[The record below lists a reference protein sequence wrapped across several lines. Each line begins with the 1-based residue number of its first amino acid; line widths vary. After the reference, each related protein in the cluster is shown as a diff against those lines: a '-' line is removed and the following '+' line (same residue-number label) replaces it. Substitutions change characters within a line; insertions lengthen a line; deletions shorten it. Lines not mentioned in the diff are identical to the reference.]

1 MSTGRYLLGAAE
13 LAVIATALGLGAY
26 HLRALLAPAWTGALA
41 RLAEVVI
48 GISML
53 ILVSELLG
61 PLGLFKEVP
70 LLIGYVA
77 AGLGTTFLVRRRG
90 LPEPPRAPE
99 AQASPLMVAI
109 GIVAAALVVV
119 HWAHPT
125 GQAVDQGMYYQDT
138 TWYHMSFSARYAQTG
153 HIGPLHFTDPL
164 KLAVWFYPQNSELLH
179 GVGIVFL
186 KTDFLSPLINLMWVS
201 LCLLAAWCVGRPYG
215 IGGVTV
221 LGAAVVLDSN
231 MLVGSQAGQGP
242 NDVAG
247 LFFLMAAIAFLI
259 DGAATAHA
267 LREGA
272 TARAVRGGPTPP
284 VSGSAPTAV
293 RGGAPGKAPPTGEV
307 SGEQFETGVVEDVP
321 VEGDPRTLATVGAGP
336 LFMAGL
342 AAGLGVGTK
351 ITLLATIA
359 AFTIGVAI
367 LGGRQHWLRA
377 LGVWLGGV
385 VITAGFWY
393 GRNFVYALNPF
404 PQIRNIGPIHLP
416 GPDQLPLYPRPPH
429 KLSEYY
435 NDPTVWEHK
444 LFPVLHDRLGPL
456 WPVILA
462 VVVVALVWAFFKGGS
477 ALMRILAVTGMV
489 AGIAYVFTP
498 LTASGSLGDPSGF
511 DANLRYVAP
520 VLIIGFLLLPL
531 IPWFRHGARPWILI
545 ALFTIL
551 LIQGTVTQANWEFE
565 HHLASIALAFLIVGV
580 PALLVAG
587 FRRGLNPVAL
597 VAFGL
602 AMAIVAVA
610 LGRVREE
617 YYLDHRYVTAARPP
631 LGGGFRATPQW
642 QPLQDWGRKASH
654 DRIGVVGRASAFGQ
668 YFFYGTDL
676 TNHVQYLGRELNHG
690 TFRPIDNCA
699 LWRRTINQGRYDY
712 IVTTPRLGQIET
724 TAPPENLWTS
734 RDKNVRT
741 VILSGPAAVYRI
753 TGRLD
758 PSTCAQLGDAAHA

>member
-48 GISML
+48 GFSML
-53 ILVSELLG
+53 ILVAELLG
-61 PLGLFKEVP
+61 VLGLFKEVP
-70 LLIGYVA
+70 LLIGFVA
-77 AGLGTTFLVRRRG
+77 AGIGVTFWARQRG
-90 LPEPPRAPE
+90 LPDLPE
-99 AQASPLMVAI
+99 TREARSSPIMVAI
-109 GIVAAALVVV
+109 GIVAAALVVI

-138 TWYHMSFSARYAQTG
+138 TWYHMSFSARFAQTG
-153 HIGPLHFTDPL
+153 DVGPLHFTDPL
-164 KLAVWFYPQNSELLH
+164 KLAAWFYPQNSELLH
-179 GVGIVFL
+179 GIGIVFL
-186 KTDFLSPLINLMWVS
+186 KTDFLSPLINLMWLA
-201 LCLLAAWCVGRPYG
+201 LCLLAAWCVGRPYA
-215 IGGVTV
+215 IGGVTM
-221 LGAAVVLDSN
+221 LGAAVVLDSE

-242 NDVAG
+242 NDVMG
-247 LFFLMAAIAFLI
+247 LFFLMTALAFLV

-267 LREGA
+267 RSAQREQSWNATREGELE
-272 TARAVRGGPTPP
+272 P
-284 VSGSAPTAV
+284 
-293 RGGAPGKAPPTGEV
+293 
-307 SGEQFETGVVEDVP
+307 GVVEDVP
-321 VEGDPRTLATVGAGP
+321 VEGDPRALATVGAGP

-367 LGGRQHWLRA
+367 LGGRRHWLRA
-377 LGVWLGGV
+377 LGIWLGGM
-385 VITAGFWY
+385 VITSGFWY

-462 VVVVALVWAFFKGGS
+462 VVVVALVWAFVRGGS

-498 LTASGSLGDPSGF
+498 LTASGSLGDPAGF

-520 VLIIGFLLLPL
+520 VLIVGFLLLPL
-531 IPWFRHGARPWILI
+531 IPWFRHGNRPWILI
-545 ALFTIL
+545 GLFSIL
-551 LIQGTVTQANWEFE
+551 LIQGTVTQANWEFK

-587 FRRGLNPVAL
+587 ARRRVPVVAL
-597 VAFGL
+597 ATFGIV
-602 AMAIVAVA
+602 MAITAVA
-610 LGRVREE
+610 LGRVRED
-617 YYLDHRYVTAARPP
+617 YYLDHRYVTASRPP
-631 LGGGFRATPQW
+631 LEGGFRSTPEW
-642 QPLQDWGRKASH
+642 QPLQDWGRKQSGE
-654 DRIGVVGRASAFGQ
+654 RIGVVGRASAFGQ

-676 TNHVQYLGRELNHG
+676 SNHVQYVGQELRRG
-690 TFRPIDNCA
+690 TFRPIVSCA
-699 LWRRTINQGRYDY
+699 AWRRAVNEGDYDY
-712 IVTTPRLGQIET
+712 IVTTPKIGALEVS
-724 TAPPENLWTS
+724 APPEARWTES
-734 RDKNVRT
+734 DENVKT
-741 VILSGPAAVYRI
+741 VIQTGPAAVYEI
-753 TGRLD
+753 TGPLD
-758 PSTCAQLGDAAHA
+758 PATCAKLGAAAHT

>member
-1 MSTGRYLLGAAE
+1 MSTSRYLLGAAE

-26 HLRALLAPAWTGALA
+26 HLRALLAPAWMGALA

-53 ILVSELLG
+53 ILVSEVLG
-61 PLGLFKEVP
+61 VLSLFKEVP

-77 AGLGTTFLVRRRG
+77 AGLGTTYLVRRRG
-90 LPEPPRAPE
+90 LPEAPRAPE
-99 AQASPLMVAI
+99 ARSSALMI
-109 GIVAAALVVV
+109 GIGIAAAALVVV

-138 TWYHMSFSARYAQTG
+138 TWYHMSFSARFAQTG
-153 HIGPLHFTDPL
+153 DIGPLHFTDPL
-164 KLAVWFYPQNSELLH
+164 KLAAWFYPQNSELLH

-247 LFFLMAAIAFLI
+247 LFFLMAALAFLV
-259 DGAATAHA
+259 DGAASAHA
-267 LREGA
+267 AREA
-272 TARAVRGGPTPP
+272 LAVRRAQG
-284 VSGSAPTAV
+284 VTAT
-293 RGGAPGKAPPTGEV
+293 PTGEL
-307 SGEQFETGVVEDVP
+307 EPGVVEDVP
-321 VEGDPRTLATVGAGP
+321 VEGDPRALATVGAGP

-342 AAGLGVGTK
+342 AAGLGIGTK

-377 LGVWLGGV
+377 LGIWLGGV
-385 VITAGFWY
+385 VITCGFWY

-404 PQIRNIGPIHLP
+404 PQIHKLGPIHLP
-416 GPDQLPLYPRPPH
+416 GPDQLDLYPRPPH

-435 NDPTVWEHK
+435 NDPLVWTHK
-444 LFPVLHDRLGPL
+444 LTPVLHERLGPL

-462 VVVVALVWAFFKGGS
+462 VVIVALVWAFFRGGS

-489 AGIAYVFTP
+489 AGIAYIFTP
-498 LTASGSLGDPSGF
+498 LTASGEPYDPSGF

-520 VLIIGFLLLPL
+520 VLMVGFLLMPL
-531 IPWFRHGARPWILI
+531 IPWVRHGKRPWILI
-545 ALFTIL
+545 GLFIIL
-551 LIQGTVTQANWEFE
+551 LIQGTVIQANWKFE
-565 HHLASIALAFLIVGV
+565 HHLASIALAFLLVGV
-580 PALLVAG
+580 PALIVAG
-587 FRRGLNPVAL
+587 LRSGVSRVAI

-602 AMAIVAVA
+602 VMAITAVA
-610 LGRVREE
+610 LGRVREN

-654 DRIGVVGRASAFGQ
+654 ERIGVVGRASAFGQ

-676 TNHVQYLGRELNHG
+676 SNHVQYIGHELNHG
-690 TFRPIDNCA
+690 TFRPITKCA
-699 LWRRTINQGRYDY
+699 QWRQAINDGHYDY
-712 IVTTPRLGQIET
+712 VVTTPKLGQIET

-734 RDKNVRT
+734 RDRNVRT
-741 VILSGPAAVYRI
+741 VIQSGPAAVYRI
-753 TGRLD
+753 LGPLN
-758 PSTCAQLGDAAHA
+758 PATCADLGARADT